1 MNFKELMGKLESI
14 ANDPNSDQQANNQ
27 QPNTQQPAAPDNS
40 PKPIPGQQPSLGTK
54 TMQPTAQQMQAMQY
68 PNQKPAPQA
77 VAPTD
82 PKADITAMT
91 QALQAMAMQ
100 NKQPA
105 VQPTTSASVNQQQ
118 VNAPKQVTSPKPGEP
133 VKEDDQLDEN
143 REEKIKAWKDWL
155 AKNPGKINDVPEK
168 IRAQTQEKYT
178 QDLGT
183 RFAQETDPAKK
194 EKLKQEFVAQADIL
208 KTFQTPDK
216 FPKDGSKDAD
226 AKKSDAPQKRQ
237 WAPGTFG
244 KGSGMSGTGD
254 VQVAALQKKLQSAGY
269 DLGST
274 GVDGKYGPRTAEAV
288 KKFQKDVGLTPDG
301 VAGPQTLP
309 KIMDIPV
316 ASAADGT
323 TGSSNARADTT
334 KGPNMGQDK
343 ETFGLTS
350 NANLFNFTPE
360 QEKWL
365 GNANRSDPNILARMP
380 GEKPPLSYFT
390 NPEDR
395 ARAIE
400 LNQGEKNLTSLKN
413 MFGGKNKYNDVFRDV
428 QQAEPANTDQTAMDA
443 EIDKA
448 TAELTQQQQAQNVV
462 QPGSNTAPGSKPN
475 ANASLGRARPNADG
489 SAPTLNDKPAEPV
502 APEGGRQY
510 YKLPGNINDIKEEV
524 STELQKVV
532 QELNEWSLGDKI
544 HPDVDYSWG
553 DAATDVALTGAGV
566 LATGLT
572 GGAAGPAAA
581 ALTGGRAARLG
592 SKVYQAGKN
601 IFTGTKAAATNPAV
615 AKELGA
621 KTAKFSAAAVPASA
635 ASGHA
640 LNKVLPDDSVEQNT
654 REELVRIKELMKKV

>member
-1 MNFKELMGKLESI
+1 
-14 ANDPNSDQQANNQ
+14 
-27 QPNTQQPAAPDNS
+27 
-40 PKPIPGQQPSLGTK
+40 
-54 TMQPTAQQMQAMQY
+54 
-68 PNQKPAPQA
+68 
-77 VAPTD
+77 
-82 PKADITAMT
+82 
-91 QALQAMAMQ
+91 
-100 NKQPA
+100 
-105 VQPTTSASVNQQQ
+105 
-118 VNAPKQVTSPKPGEP
+118 
-133 VKEDDQLDEN
+133 
-143 REEKIKAWKDWL
+143 
-155 AKNPGKINDVPEK
+155 VPEK

-194 EKLKQEFVAQADIL
+194 EKLKQDYIAQAEVL

-226 AKKSDAPQKRQ
+226 AKKSDATQKRQ

-316 ASAADGT
+316 AGNADGAT
-323 TGSSNARADTT
+323 SSSNATANTT
-334 KGPNMGQDK
+334 GGQDK
-343 ETFGLTS
+343 EAFGLTS

-428 QQAEPANTDQTAMDA
+428 QQADPANSDQQAMDA

-448 TAELTQQQQAQNVV
+448 TAELTPQQRAQNVV
-462 QPGSNTAPGSKPN
+462 QPGKNPVPGSSINSN
-475 ANASLGRARPNADG
+475 APLGRARPNSDG
-489 SAPTLNDKPAEPV
+489 SAPTLNDKPAKP
-502 APEGGRQY
+502 GREY
-510 YKLPGNINDIKEEV
+510 FKLPGDINDIKKGV

>member
-14 ANDPNSDQQANNQ
+14 ANDPNSDQQAKNQ
-27 QPNTQQPAAPDNS
+27 QPNTQQAAPDNS

-226 AKKSDAPQKRQ
+226 AKKPAAPQKRQ

-316 ASAADGT
+316 AGDAGGATSSSTATANA
-323 TGSSNARADTT
+323 TG
-334 KGPNMGQDK
+334 GEDK
-343 ETFGLTS
+343 EAFGLTS

-413 MFGGKNKYNDVFRDV
+413 MFGSKNKYNDVFRDV
-428 QQAEPANTDQTAMDA
+428 QQADPANSDQQAMDA

-448 TAELTQQQQAQNVV
+448 TAEFTPQQQAQNVV
-462 QPGSNTAPGSKPN
+462 RPGSNTAPAAKLPAPAAAPVPN
-475 ANASLGRARPNADG
+475 SDG
-489 SAPTLNDKPAEPV
+489 PAPTLNDKSAEPV
-502 APEGGRQY
+502 PIQGGGQY
-510 YKLPGNINDIKEEV
+510 HKLPGRYINNIKEEV